1 MGVSHESFSPEG
13 VLAGASTNSIMRFR
27 VPACMPEAILV
38 RIQIRAG
45 YMRFRVPACM
55 PEAILV
61 RIQISA
67 GYQDVQ
73 QDGARFEVWSHVRA
87 SDFILFRL

>member
-13 VLAGASTNSIMRFR
+13 VLAGASTNSIIRFS
-27 VPACMPEAILV
+27 VPAGMPD
-38 RIQIRAG
+38 
-45 YMRFRVPACM
+45 
-55 PEAILV
+55 AILV

-67 GYQDVQ
+67 GYQEVQ

-87 SDFILFRL
+87 SDVILFRL